1 MGQCSFLK
9 ENKLNMKNLV
19 IILFL
24 AGQLLQAQANNA
36 HVVYFE
42 TGKYNV
48 PDIETNRLVL
58 FIKSL
63 KDNQIERIS
72 IYGFTDD
79 RGSDNYNL
87 TLSQNRAN
95 AIKKIFS
102 GFGVDDNLISNVDGK
117 GEVLLRVVSSD
128 NLNIIRG
135 LNRKVEINIEYQKK
149 KEIFSNIKKEEIEAS
164 LFLRDDIS
172 VGDKITLENILFKTG
187 YSSLEKE
194 SINVLENIGASL
206 LKRKDIYFTIQ
217 GHVCCTENTRDA
229 IDKKTGKRNL
239 SMARAKYIYDYLIK
253 KGVKRNRMK
262 YVGLR
267 NKYPLGGATKYDRR
281 VEIKITYISKKN

>member
-1 MGQCSFLK
+1 
-9 ENKLNMKNLV
+9 MKNLV

-135 LNRKVEINIEYQKK
+135 LNRKVEINIEY
-149 KEIFSNIKKEEIEAS
+149 KEKEGVVVEIKEEDIGTKQ
-164 LFLRDDIS
+164 FLSDNIA
-172 VGDKITLENILFKTG
+172 VGDKITLDNILFKTG
-187 YSSLEKE
+187 YSSLEVE
-194 SINVLENIGASL
+194 SINVLEVMAEAL
-206 LKRKDIYFTIQ
+206 LKRKDLYFTIQ
-217 GHVCCTENTRDA
+217 GHVCCTNNTGDA
-229 IDKKTGKRNL
+229 IDKKTGKKNL
-239 SMARAKYIYDYLIK
+239 SLARAKYIYEYLIG
-253 KGVKRNRMK
+253 KGVKKSRMK

-267 NKYPLGGATKYDRR
+267 NKYPIGGAAKYDRR

>member
-1 MGQCSFLK
+1 
-9 ENKLNMKNLV
+9 MKNLV
-19 IILFL
+19 IILFM
-24 AGQLLQAQANNA
+24 AGQLLHAQANNA

-63 KDNQIERIS
+63 KDTQIERIS

-102 GFGVDDNLISNVDGK
+102 VFGVDDNLISNVDGK

-135 LNRKVEINIEYQKK
+135 LNRKVEINIEYIE
-149 KEIFSNIKKEEIEAS
+149 KEGVVVEIKKEDIGTTQ
-164 LFLRDDIS
+164 FLSDNIA
-172 VGDKITLENILFKTG
+172 VGDKITLDNILFKTG
-187 YSSLEKE
+187 YSSLEVE
-194 SINVLENIGASL
+194 SINVLEEMAEAL

-217 GHVCCTENTRDA
+217 GHVCCTNNTGDA

-239 SMARAKYIYDYLIK
+239 SLARAKYIYEYLIRKGIK
-253 KGVKRNRMK
+253 KSRMK

-267 NKYPLGGATKYDRR
+267 NKYPIGGAAKYDRR

>member
-1 MGQCSFLK
+1 
-9 ENKLNMKNLV
+9 MKNLV

-63 KDNQIERIS
+63 KDTQIERIS

-135 LNRKVEINIEYQKK
+135 LNRKVEINIEY
-149 KEIFSNIKKEEIEAS
+149 KEKEGVVVEIKEEDIGTKQ
-164 LFLRDDIS
+164 FLSDNIA
-172 VGDKITLENILFKTG
+172 VGDKITLDNILFKTG
-187 YSSLEKE
+187 YSSLEVE
-194 SINVLENIGASL
+194 SINVLEEIAEAL

-217 GHVCCTENTRDA
+217 GHVCCTNNTGDA
-229 IDKKTGKRNL
+229 IDKKTGKKNL
-239 SMARAKYIYDYLIK
+239 SLARAKYIYEYLIG
-253 KGVKRNRMK
+253 KGVKKSRMK

-267 NKYPLGGATKYDRR
+267 NKYPIGGAAKYDRR

>member
-1 MGQCSFLK
+1 
-9 ENKLNMKNLV
+9 MKNLV

-135 LNRKVEINIEYQKK
+135 LNRKVEINIEY
-149 KEIFSNIKKEEIEAS
+149 KEKEGVVVEIKEEDIGTKQ
-164 LFLRDDIS
+164 FLSDNIA
-172 VGDKITLENILFKTG
+172 VGDKITLDNILFKTG
-187 YSSLEKE
+187 YSSLEVE
-194 SINVLENIGASL
+194 SINVLEEIAEAL

-217 GHVCCTENTRDA
+217 GHVCCTNNTGDA
-229 IDKKTGKRNL
+229 IDKKTGEKNL
-239 SMARAKYIYDYLIK
+239 SLARAKYIYEYLIG
-253 KGVKRNRMK
+253 KGVKKSRMK

-267 NKYPLGGATKYDRR
+267 NKYPIGGAAKYDRR

>member
-1 MGQCSFLK
+1 MRIFF
-9 ENKLNMKNLV
+9 
-19 IILFL
+19 ILLFIT
-24 AGQLLQAQANNA
+24 GQLLQAQTNNA
-36 HVVYFE
+36 HVVYFD
-42 TGKYNV
+42 TGQYNV

-58 FIKSL
+58 FIQSL
-63 KDNQIERIS
+63 KDIQIERIS

-79 RGSDNYNL
+79 RGTDNYNL
-87 TLSQNRAN
+87 ALSQNRAN

-102 GFGVDDNLISNVDGK
+102 RFGVDDNLISNVDGK

-135 LNRKVEINIEYQKK
+135 LNRKVEINIEYPKN
-149 KEIFSNIKKEEIEAS
+149 EEVKEEENKTTN
-164 LFLRDDIS
+164 FLSGDLS
-172 VGDKITLENILFKTG
+172 VGDKITLDNILFKTG
-187 YSSLEKE
+187 YSSLENE
-194 SINVLENIGASL
+194 SIEVLEGVASDL

-217 GHVCCTENTRDA
+217 GHVCCTKNSRDA
-229 IDKKTGKRNL
+229 IDKRTGKRNL
-239 SMARAKYIYDYLIK
+239 SMARAKYIYNYLIK

-281 VEIKITYISKKN
+281 VEIKITYISKKG